1 MKKALKTAPR
11 GTAFDYAGQRW
22 VVLEHNATGTLCLT
36 EKIVEDRAFDD
47 GNCNDFS
54 KSSSLRYLNGPF
66 LDTLIDAAGCSSA
79 FLTSELDLTTDDGL
93 KAAFA
98 PFGEVTAVRV
108 VTDRMTGR
116 SKGFGFVTMPDAAQ
130 AQAAIDALNG
140 HELDGRTVR
149 VNESQ
154 PKPREEREGGFRG
167 GRGGFGGGRGGFR
180 GGDRGPR
187 RETRW

>member
-1 MKKALKTAPR
+1 MEIYVGNLA
-11 GTAFDYAGQRW
+11 YA
-22 VVLEHNATGTLCLT
+22 
-36 EKIVEDRAFDD
+36 
-47 GNCNDFS
+47 
-54 KSSSLRYLNGPF
+54 
-66 LDTLIDAAGCSSA
+66 
-79 FLTSELDLTTDDGL
+79 TTDDNL

-98 PFGEVTAVRV
+98 AYGEVTAARV

-154 PKPREEREGGFRG
+154 PKPREERGGFGGGRGGDRGGFR
-167 GRGGFGGGRGGFR
+167 GRGGFGGGRGGF

>member
-1 MKKALKTAPR
+1 MEISVGNLA
-11 GTAFDYAGQRW
+11 YA
-22 VVLEHNATGTLCLT
+22 T
-36 EKIVEDRAFDD
+36 
-47 GNCNDFS
+47 ND
-54 KSSSLRYLNGPF
+54 
-66 LDTLIDAAGCSSA
+66 
-79 FLTSELDLTTDDGL
+79 EGL

-98 PFGEVTAVRV
+98 QFGEVTQVRV

-154 PKPREEREGGFRG
+154 PKPREERGGFRG
-167 GRGGFGGGRGGFR
+167 GRGGFGGGRGFGGGDR
-180 GGDRGPR
+180 GGYGDRGPR

>member
-1 MKKALKTAPR
+1 MEIYVGNLA
-11 GTAFDYAGQRW
+11 YA
-22 VVLEHNATGTLCLT
+22 
-36 EKIVEDRAFDD
+36 
-47 GNCNDFS
+47 
-54 KSSSLRYLNGPF
+54 
-66 LDTLIDAAGCSSA
+66 
-79 FLTSELDLTTDDGL
+79 TTDEGL
-93 KAAFA
+93 KNAFA
-98 PFGEVTAVRV
+98 AYGEVTAVRV

-154 PKPREEREGGFRG
+154 PKPREERGGG
-167 GRGGFGGGRGGFR
+167 YGRGGDRGGYGRDR
-180 GGDRGPR
+180 GGYGRDRGPR

>member
-1 MKKALKTAPR
+1 MEIYVGNLA
-11 GTAFDYAGQRW
+11 YA
-22 VVLEHNATGTLCLT
+22 
-36 EKIVEDRAFDD
+36 
-47 GNCNDFS
+47 
-54 KSSSLRYLNGPF
+54 
-66 LDTLIDAAGCSSA
+66 
-79 FLTSELDLTTDDGL
+79 TTDDGL

-98 PFGEVTAVRV
+98 QFGEVTAVRV

-140 HELDGRTVR
+140 LELDGRTVR

-154 PKPREEREGGFRG
+154 PKPREER
-167 GRGGFGGGRGGFR
+167 RGGFGGGFRGGDRGGFRGGDRGGFR

>member
-1 MKKALKTAPR
+1 MEIYVGNLA
-11 GTAFDYAGQRW
+11 YA
-22 VVLEHNATGTLCLT
+22 
-36 EKIVEDRAFDD
+36 
-47 GNCNDFS
+47 
-54 KSSSLRYLNGPF
+54 
-66 LDTLIDAAGCSSA
+66 
-79 FLTSELDLTTDDGL
+79 TTDDGL

-98 PFGEVTAVRV
+98 QYGEVTAVRV

-140 HELDGRTVR
+140 HELDGRTLR

-154 PKPREEREGGFRG
+154 PTPREDRGGRGGFGGRG
-167 GRGGFGGGRGGFR
+167 GRGGFGGGRGGF
-180 GGDRGPR
+180 GDRPR

>member
-1 MKKALKTAPR
+1 MEIYVGNLA
-11 GTAFDYAGQRW
+11 YA
-22 VVLEHNATGTLCLT
+22 
-36 EKIVEDRAFDD
+36 
-47 GNCNDFS
+47 
-54 KSSSLRYLNGPF
+54 
-66 LDTLIDAAGCSSA
+66 
-79 FLTSELDLTTDDGL
+79 TTDDGL

-154 PKPREEREGGFRG
+154 PKPREEREGGFGGGGRGGRGGFGG